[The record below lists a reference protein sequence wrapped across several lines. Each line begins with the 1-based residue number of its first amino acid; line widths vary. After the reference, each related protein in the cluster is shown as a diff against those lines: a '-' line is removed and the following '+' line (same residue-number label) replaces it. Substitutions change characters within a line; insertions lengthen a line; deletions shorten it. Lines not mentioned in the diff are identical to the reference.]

1 MRVKLCMCERER
13 INGNLCL
20 LQRVNKIIETV
31 IAPELE
37 KDGGGIELIDVSG
50 NKVMVKLYGRC
61 SSCKNSLVT
70 LKSFVETTLRE
81 KVSKDIEVIQV

>member
-1 MRVKLCMCERER
+1 MTSTQMVLK
-13 INGNLCL
+13 
-20 LQRVNKIIETV
+20 VNKIIETV

-37 KDGGGIELIDVSG
+37 KDGGGIELVDVSG

-70 LKSFVETTLRE
+70 LKTFVETTLRD
-81 KVSKDIEVIQV
+81 KVSKDIEVVQV